1 VSKAKKKTIA
11 EVFDDGKAMDAAA
24 RRAVR
29 QAIAENARLRKPSP
43 RVKRGR
49 KAA

>member
-1 VSKAKKKTIA
+1 MKKAKKTIS
-11 EVFDDGKAMDAAA
+11 ELFDDGRAMDAAA

-29 QAIAENARLRKPSP
+29 QAIAENARLAKKPT
-43 RVKRGR
+43 RTRRGQ